1 MFITKSGPG
10 NSLAVDSLRKAKLV
24 FWDFDGVIKETVN
37 LKGEAFAD
45 LFLNYGQE
53 LMVKIRQHHALH
65 GGVSRFE
72 KIPLYLG
79 WAGMSQDLESVRRF
93 CKEYSK
99 IVFRK
104 VLEAPWVP
112 GAQELLRCNP
122 RQQKYYLV
130 TATPQKEMEAIL
142 AALDLTVVF
151 KGVFGAPVKK
161 ADAIRRT
168 LEASGMSKELCLLI
182 GDSQAD
188 KQAASIANI
197 PFLLRKHSDNSD
209 LQEDRSIIRIANFLN
224 L

>member
-1 MFITKSGPG
+1 M
-10 NSLAVDSLRKAKLV
+10 
-24 FWDFDGVIKETVN
+24 FWDFDGVIKETVK
-37 LKGEAFAD
+37 LKGDAFAD
-45 LFLNYGQE
+45 LFFDSGQE
-53 LMVKIRQHHALH
+53 LVAKIQQHHALH

-79 WAGMSQDLESVRRF
+79 WAGMSQDLESVRRL
-93 CKEYSK
+93 CEKYSK

-122 RQQKYYLV
+122 RQQKFYLV

-161 ADAIRRT
+161 ADAIRKI

-197 PFLLRKHSDNSD
+197 PFLLREHYDNYD
-209 LQEDRSIIRIANFLN
+209 LQGDLSISRVANFLS

>member
-1 MFITKSGPG
+1 M
-10 NSLAVDSLRKAKLV
+10 

-45 LFLNYGQE
+45 LFREHGQK
-53 LMVKIRQHHALH
+53 LMTKIQKHHTSH

-72 KIPLYLG
+72 KIPLYLK
-79 WAGMSQDLESVRRF
+79 WAGLARDAKNVQYFCDRFSESIF
-93 CKEYSK
+93 Q
-99 IVFRK
+99 K
-104 VLEAPWVP
+104 VIEAPWVP

-122 RQQKYYLV
+122 WQQKFYLV

-142 AALDLTVVF
+142 AGLNLTVVF
-151 KGVFGAPVKK
+151 KGVFGAPLKK
-161 ADAIRRT
+161 ADAIRRI
-168 LEASGMSKELCLLI
+168 LKPSGVPKELCLLI

-197 PFLLRKHSDNSD
+197 PFLLREHFDNSD
-209 LQEDRSIIRIANFLN
+209 LQRDQSITRVANFLS